1 MAVTIDELQI
11 QIQSKSTE
19 AAGGID
25 ALEKSLV
32 RLKLASKGGA
42 GLTTVTNQIKK
53 LSEAM
58 VNVSVPAEKIR
69 GIVDAL
75 KPLSEIGKSNL
86 GTTLNQFKKI
96 PEVMAAL
103 EKTDLHKFYN
113 QIQSIVRIIKPLATE
128 MEKVSLGFSK
138 LPANIQKAINANAK
152 LTQSNRK
159 TGKSFSL
166 ISGPLAK
173 LSVLYLSLRRVAR
186 VISDWVE
193 ESNSYVE
200 DLNLFH
206 IAMGKYADEAQEY
219 AEKVS
224 EIFGLDPRE
233 WMRYQAVFM
242 NMASG
247 FGIAS
252 DKAALMS
259 KNLTQL
265 GYDLAS
271 VFNVKFD
278 VAMEKLQSAI
288 SGQPR
293 PMREWGFDLSEA
305 TLKAVALRLGIE
317 KNVETMSQM
326 EKAQLRYVQ
335 LLETAQRLNLTGDL
349 ARTLEAPA
357 NQLRILSAN
366 ATQAARALGNI
377 FIPALNAILPYAI
390 AFLKV
395 VRNTANAIANLFGFS
410 LPEIDYSGLE
420 EVGAIA
426 EDDAD
431 AVKELKNALLGIDEL
446 NILSENKSGSLL
458 GDDLDIELPE
468 YDFLKDL
475 VANNANEIA
484 EKLQKPFEDT
494 LTIVGLIAAGLL
506 AWKISNRF
514 MTSITAIQGLFTVAG
529 GGSVVAALKSIGG
542 HLLIIA
548 GLASTVYGGFK
559 AITEGVKWDNLA
571 FMIGGVAATVGGL
584 ALTLGV
590 TAAAIGLVLGGIG
603 MLVIGFIDI
612 NKNGLNLQN
621 TLLILAGT
629 IATGLG
635 MSMLT
640 RSPIPLLVAGLALI
654 VGGIVDII
662 NNGVSLENSLLV
674 IAGIMTITLVLAIKA
689 VTAGMTTLGI
699 TIGLVGLAIAALV
712 GAFLYISSVWDQMTG
727 WEKVAT
733 IFTGLAAAVLAAALA
748 IAVFHASWSMGLAVA
763 GIIGAVAAVAV
774 AFASVKGD
782 IDRTASGGGA
792 MSGGGS
798 YSLPANYS
806 PNSYYVPQQQSSS
819 YSGVAYQNQ
828 YQGSMQQSTA
838 DSKEVINLLQEIA
851 NKDPNLYVDGSKMT
865 QTLYPHMQQYSTQRG
880 GVLVK

>member
-1 MAVTIDELQI
+1 VTIDELQI
-11 QIQSKSTE
+11 EIQSRSTE
-19 AAGGID
+19 AAAGID
-25 ALEKSLV
+25 KLEASLN
-32 RLKLASKGGA
+32 RLKTTSKGGA
-42 GLTTVTNQIKK
+42 GLTATVNQLKK
-53 LSEAM
+53 LSEALI
-58 VNVSVPAEKIR
+58 NVSVPTEKIR

-75 KPLSEIGKSNL
+75 KPLSEIQKSSL
-86 GTTLNQFKKI
+86 GTTLNQLKKI
-96 PEVMAAL
+96 PEVITAL
-103 EKTDLHKFYN
+103 ESTDLRKFYN
-113 QIQSIVRIIKPLATE
+113 QIQSITRIIRPLATE

-138 LPANIQKAINANAK
+138 LPANIQKAINANAR
-152 LTQSNRK
+152 LTQSNKK

-206 IAMGKYADEAQEY
+206 VAMGQYADDAKEY

-305 TLKAVALRLGIE
+305 TLKAVALRKGIE

-335 LLETAQRLNLTGDL
+335 LLETAQKLNLTGDL

-357 NQLRILSAN
+357 NQLRILKAN
-366 ATQAARALGNI
+366 AIQAARALGNI
-377 FIPALNAILPYAI
+377 FIPALNAVLPYAI

-395 VRNTANAIANLFGFS
+395 VRNTANSIANLFGFS
-410 LPEIDYSGLE
+410 LPEIDYSGLK

-426 EDDAD
+426 EEDAE
-431 AVKELKNALLGIDEL
+431 AVKELKNSLLGIDEL
-446 NILSENKSGSLL
+446 NILSENKTGSLL
-458 GDDLDIELPE
+458 GDDLDIDLPE

-475 VANNANEIA
+475 VANNANQIA

-494 LTIVGLIAAGLL
+494 LAIVASIGAAIL
-506 AWKISNRF
+506 AWKLSNAF
-514 MTSITAIQGLFTVAG
+514 MASIASIQNLFTTAG
-529 GGSVVAALKSIGG
+529 GTSALSGLKKIGG
-542 HLLIIA
+542 QLLIIA
-548 GLASTVYGGFK
+548 GLASTVYGAFK

-571 FMIGGVAATVGGL
+571 FMIGGVAATAGGL
-584 ALTLGV
+584 ALAVGA
-590 TAAAIGLVLGGIG
+590 TAAAIGLLLGGIA
-603 MLVIGFIDI
+603 LLAIGFNDI

-621 TLLILAGT
+621 TLLLMAGT

-640 RSPIPLLVAGLALI
+640 HSVIPLLVAGLALI

-662 NNGVSLENSLLV
+662 NNGATLENSLLV
-674 IAGIMTITLVLAIKA
+674 IGGIILITTVIAIKTM
-689 VTAGMTTLGI
+689 TAGMLKLGL
-699 TIGLVGLAIAALV
+699 TIGVVGLAIGALV

-727 WEKVAT
+727 WEKVIT

-748 IAVFHASWSMGLAVA
+748 IAVFHATWSLGLSIAV
-763 GIIGAVAAVAV
+763 ITGAIAAAVV
-774 AFASVKGD
+774 AFASVQGEVDKITAKGGQG
-782 IDRTASGGGA
+782 AGGN
-792 MSGGGS
+792 S

-806 PNSYYVPQQQSSS
+806 PNSYYAPQQQTSG
-819 YSGVAYQNQ
+819 YSGVAYQNT
-828 YQGSMQQSTA
+828 YQNNPQQSVV
-838 DSKEVINLLQEIA
+838 DSKEIINLLKEIA
-851 NKDPNLYVDGSKMT
+851 NKDTDLYVDGSKMS
-865 QTLYPHMQQYSTQRG
+865 QTLYPHIQQYGTQRG
-880 GVLVK
+880 TVLVW

>member
-1 MAVTIDELQI
+1 MTIDELQI
-11 QIQSKSTE
+11 QIQSRSTE
-19 AAGGID
+19 AAAGID
-25 ALEKSLV
+25 KLEASLNL
-32 RLKLASKGGA
+32 LKTTAKGGA
-42 GLTTVTNQIKK
+42 GLTATVNQLKK

-58 VNVSVPAEKIR
+58 INVSVPTEEIR

-75 KPLSEIGKSNL
+75 KPLSEIQKSNL
-86 GTTLNQFKKI
+86 GTTLNQLKKI
-96 PEVMAAL
+96 PEVIMAL
-103 EKTDLHKFYN
+103 ESTDLRKFYN
-113 QIQSIVRIIKPLATE
+113 QIQSITRIIRPLATE

-152 LTQSNRK
+152 LTTSNKK

-193 ESNSYVE
+193 ESNAYVE

-206 IAMGKYADEAQEY
+206 VAMGQYADEAKAY

-252 DKAALMS
+252 EKAVVMS

-305 TLKAVALRLGIE
+305 TMKAVALRKGIE

-335 LLETAQRLNLTGDL
+335 LLETAQKLNLTGDL

-357 NQLRILSAN
+357 NQLRILNAN

-377 FIPALNAILPYAI
+377 FIPALNAVLPYAI

-395 VRNTANAIANLFGFS
+395 VRNTANSIANLFGFS
-410 LPEIDYSGLE
+410 LPEIDYSGLT

-426 EDDAD
+426 EDDTE

-446 NILSENKSGSLL
+446 NILSENKTGSLL

-475 VANNANEIA
+475 VSNNANQIA

-494 LTIVGLIAAGLL
+494 LTIVASIGAGLL
-506 AWKISNRF
+506 AWKISNAF
-514 MTSITAIQGLFTVAG
+514 MTSIASIQNLFTVAG
-529 GGSVVAALKSIGG
+529 GGSVVSVLKNIGG

-571 FMIGGVAATVGGL
+571 FMIGGVAATAGGL
-584 ALTLGV
+584 AIAIGS
-590 TAAAIGLVLGGIG
+590 TAAAIGLLIGGVA
-603 MLVIGFIDI
+603 LLAIGFNDVS
-612 NKNGLNLQN
+612 KNGLNLQN
-621 TLLILAGT
+621 TLLLMAGT
-629 IATGLG
+629 FATTLG

-640 RSPIPLLVAGLALI
+640 HSVIPLLVAGLALI

-662 NNGVSLENSLLV
+662 NNGVTLENSLLV
-674 IAGIMTITLVLAIKA
+674 IGGIMATTLVLAIKA
-689 VTAGMTTLGI
+689 VTAGMTSLGI
-699 TIGLVGLAIAALV
+699 TIGLVGLAIASLV
-712 GAFLYISSVWDQMTG
+712 GAFLYISSVWDQLSG
-727 WEKVAT
+727 WEKAAT
-733 IFTGLAAAVLAAALA
+733 IFTGLAAAILAAALA

-763 GIIGAVAAVAV
+763 GIVGGLAAIAV

-782 IDRTASGGGA
+782 IDKTAKSGQTAG
-792 MSGGGS
+792 SGS
-798 YSLPANYS
+798 YSLPSNYS
-806 PNSYYVPQQQSSS
+806 PNSYYVPQQQSST

-828 YQGSMQQSTA
+828 YQGSIQQTSS
-838 DSKEVINLLQEIA
+838 DSKEIIGLLQEIA
-851 NKDPNLYVDGSKMT
+851 NKDPNLYVDGSKLN
-865 QTLYPHMQQYSTQRG
+865 QSLYPYSQQYSTQRG
-880 GVLVK
+880 TVLVR